1 MTKVTRSIQ
10 YRYLNRI
17 RIGDRDDTLEEL
29 LRRGLRVSRNGDVIG
44 EKARARIAD
53 LDQSG
58 QLTLLNG
65 LKGLD
70 VAGFVAGEL
79 LLYRQ
84 GFDVPAIAENLDS
97 EDNRFELAL
106 FKTDGKNKPIVGALY
121 FAAVGDHVGVI
132 TSKAVT
138 ARWLERYL
146 TWLFKEKS
154 ETIDFEDVVEL
165 NASISIDGEPPSRN
179 GPAKAMTIRAEAVS
193 SDGKPRTVRKERASG
208 KGGTVLEV
216 LRLLGV
222 GSDAIESIKRDIPEG
237 GNLEGDFQV
246 YIKEGRNRRPLSTD
260 TLDHAFRNVDPDD
273 LNISRAGSKAKGK
286 ALFLS
291 EPARMTEAPAGL
303 EPNEAIEQIVAQ
315 LYKWANNGTI
325 TLGRDP

>member
-29 LRRGLRVSRNGDVIG
+29 LRRGLRVKRNGDVLG

-65 LKGLD
+65 IKGLD
-70 VAGFVAGEL
+70 AAGFVAGEL

-84 GFDVPAIAENLDS
+84 GFDVPAIAESLDS
-97 EDNRFELAL
+97 HDNRFELSV
-106 FKTDGKNKPIVGALY
+106 FKTDGKNKPVVGALY

-132 TSKAVT
+132 ASKAVT
-138 ARWLERYL
+138 SRWLERYL
-146 TWLFKEKS
+146 TWLLKEKS
-154 ETIDFEDVVEL
+154 EAIDFEDVVEL
-165 NASISIDGEPPSRN
+165 NASISVAGEPLSRN
-179 GPAKAMTIRAEAVS
+179 GPAKTMTIRAEGVQ
-193 SDGKPRTVRKERASG
+193 SDGKPKTVRKERASG

-216 LRLLGV
+216 LRLLGI
-222 GSDAIESIKRDIPEG
+222 GDEAIDSIKRDIPEG
-237 GNLEGDFQV
+237 GNLEGEFQV
-246 YIKEGRNRRPLSTD
+246 YIKEGRNKRPLSSD
-260 TLDHAFRNVDPDD
+260 TLDHAFRNVEPDD
-273 LNISRAGSKAKGK
+273 LDIVRPGSRSRGK

-291 EPARMTEAPAGL
+291 EPARLTEAPAGL
-303 EPNEAIEQIVAQ
+303 EPNEAIEMIVDQ
-315 LYKWANNGTI
+315 LYRWGKNGTI